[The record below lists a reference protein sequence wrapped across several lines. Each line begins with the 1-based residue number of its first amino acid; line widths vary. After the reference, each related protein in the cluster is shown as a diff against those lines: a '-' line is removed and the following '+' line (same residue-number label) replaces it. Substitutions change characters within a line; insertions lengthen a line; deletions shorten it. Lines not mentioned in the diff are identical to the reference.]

1 MVKSRDISLED
12 RVAIEAVILEHNW
25 RTDHG
30 MQEAAVEL
38 YEEDAVITGVVN
50 VRGRE
55 ALRAVARQDPPD
67 LKQRHV
73 TTNLRLMPLEDG
85 TVQATTYAAVYRHR
99 GDGKTDT
106 VPGAIVD
113 CTFVFRRGADG
124 QWRFARRDDSIV
136 FRAGGPGAA
145 GGPGLPTPPVPDPP
159 RD

>member
-1 MVKSRDISLED
+1 MAKSRDVSLAD
-12 RVAIEAVILEHNW
+12 RVAIETLILEHNW

-30 MQEAAVEL
+30 MQERAVDL
-38 YEEDAVITGVVN
+38 YQEDAVISGVVN

-73 TTNLRLMPLEDG
+73 TTNLRVTPLEDG
-85 TVQATTYAAVYRHR
+85 TVQATTYTAVYRHR

-113 CTFVFRRGADG
+113 STFVFRRGADG
-124 QWRFARRDDSIV
+124 EWRIAKRDDSIV
-136 FRAGGPGAA
+136 FRADGPSSAT
-145 GGPGLPTPPVPDPP
+145 GPASQ
-159 RD
+159 